1 MNINKLKYRKSSH
14 PYNQQWKMILK
25 MLINQKLTL
34 LYIRTK
40 YLMINNKRKKGRKV
54 YQKMLIYYMQ
64 HNEGKGNSLEVLA
77 NMVRNE
83 LSDDIILMTIFLV
96 YRHSILGLLKC
107 VEDDEAMGFTLYLI
121 NADVLELQ
129 FTHVLLEGRNVIDNC
144 KSLEFSFSLNGLVLP
159 GVVPVHLFSDKL
171 GLTYRVPV

>member
-1 MNINKLKYRKSSH
+1 
-14 PYNQQWKMILK
+14 
-25 MLINQKLTL
+25 
-34 LYIRTK
+34 
-40 YLMINNKRKKGRKV
+40 
-54 YQKMLIYYMQ
+54 
-64 HNEGKGNSLEVLA
+64 
-77 NMVRNE
+77 MVRNE